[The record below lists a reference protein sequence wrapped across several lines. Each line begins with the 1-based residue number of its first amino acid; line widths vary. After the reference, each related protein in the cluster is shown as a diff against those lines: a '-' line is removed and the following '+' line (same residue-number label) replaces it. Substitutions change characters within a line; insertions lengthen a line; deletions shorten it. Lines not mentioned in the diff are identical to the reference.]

1 MLPDQNRKLLLMFAI
16 AVIAI
21 NLRPAITGVGPLI
34 YEIRLDTGLSNT
46 LLGMLTTLP
55 ILALG
60 VFSVLTPL
68 FTRKIG
74 MEGTMM
80 FALILITAGTLLRVI
95 PTYLALFSGTVIVGI
110 GIALGNVLLP
120 GIAKKRFPN
129 RFGLV
134 TGIYAAMLG
143 VGAAIASGIS
153 VPLSEDLGLGWRWAL
168 GVWAFVSLLALI
180 IWIPQLK
187 KNHPVI
193 TRKNLR
199 TSLKHLVTSKPAW
212 HVALFMGLQS
222 LSFYVLTAWLPEIL
236 IERDMSPVRA
246 GLMLSLMQA
255 VGIVGTFLMPSWA
268 SKMDQQRLPV
278 VIIVLGELI
287 GLAGL
292 MMPYI
297 SGFMMVVWVSVL
309 GISLGGSFGIALLFI
324 GIRARDSDSANELSG
339 MAQSV
344 GYTLA
349 ATGPALFGGLHD
361 LVHNWTLPLAFL
373 LVIALLKLWSGWG
386 AARKQF
392 V

>member
-129 RFGLV
+129 KFGLV

-168 GVWAFVSLLALI
+168 GVWAFVSLLALV
-180 IWIPQLK
+180 IWLPQLK

-278 VIIVLGELI
+278 VIIVLGEII

-297 SGFMMVVWVSVL
+297 SGFMMVVWVSIL

>member
-95 PTYLALFSGTVIVGI
+95 PTYLALFLGTVIVGI